1 MIAMKRTT
9 ITSGLAISALAIAA
23 AWVALATALIPLF
36 AAEAVTVIAF
46 PVLVLTLGLWW
57 RAPGGEEDI
66 PFIGY

>member
-1 MIAMKRTT
+1 MKKTT
-9 ITSGLAISALAIAA
+9 VTSGLAASVIAIAA
-23 AWVALATALIPLF
+23 AWMALAAALIPLI

-46 PVLVLTLGLWW
+46 PVLVLFLGLWW